1 MLFSG
6 VSETYSGG
14 ESSDSQA
21 DDAKTQAI
29 KKINDGLTQYL
40 QPLGVQIQV
49 VDVTESQG
57 KLDFTAAIDLKQSPN
72 LQKLFTATGVTGKN
86 VQDLKLQ
93 GTIDS
98 NLLSQSPSDL
108 IKAINIKAPLKQIR
122 LPGISAQ
129 QLAFAKPFFVI
140 SGKAPDNMKQFAATD
155 PQQAVWIA
163 IGADANLKI
172 GNQEHKFGGNIIVGQ
187 DSKTKQKTVELVGV
201 LDDPKKLFSFKGLE
215 AQSFSIDAKYEDKK
229 WDITFAVSYTHLRAH
244 ET

>member
-72 LQKLFTATGVTGKN
+72 LQKLFTELKN
-86 VQDLKLQ
+86 FPKVLWRAAHCLK
-93 GTIDS
+93 
-98 NLLSQSPSDL
+98 NWV
-108 IKAINIKAPLKQIR
+108 
-122 LPGISAQ
+122 
-129 QLAFAKPFFVI
+129 FF
-140 SGKAPDNMKQFAATD
+140 T
-155 PQQAVWIA
+155 
-163 IGADANLKI
+163 
-172 GNQEHKFGGNIIVGQ
+172 
-187 DSKTKQKTVELVGV
+187 
-201 LDDPKKLFSFKGLE
+201 
-215 AQSFSIDAKYEDKK
+215 
-229 WDITFAVSYTHLRAH
+229 
-244 ET
+244 